1 MTAVTVG
8 SSDLFGEFCP
18 SVPLAFIAPY
28 TATVV
33 RGLNPILDQKSV
45 RWTAWVTSV
54 QGQPSRWTAGRTA
67 RTEQKLNGKPEAGQ
81 PWRGPQP
88 SVQPTPT
95 PISSAEVRQ
104 RARLPHPPLS
114 RHHR

>member
-33 RGLNPILDQKSV
+33 LGPIALSVLEFIRGAARAEGGVGGPAVGPPRESPWFAWATSGVAGLSKVGLVQV
-45 RWTAWVTSV
+45 RHRGS
-54 QGQPSRWTAGRTA
+54 QIDLGRPSRC
-67 RTEQKLNGKPEAGQ
+67 
-81 PWRGPQP
+81 P
-88 SVQPTPT
+88 SD
-95 PISSAEVRQ
+95 
-104 RARLPHPPLS
+104 
-114 RHHR
+114 